1 MKKDNIYEKPVL
13 RIQPFEFNRTVV
25 NVFDDMIVRSVPLYH
40 ESIKRQTGIAVNF
53 YQQNS
58 VIYDLGCSNGNLG
71 LSILDLMGKKE
82 FDMVAVDNSSD
93 MIDEYQKRLVNR
105 PKSENIRFLCDDIR
119 DISFENAS
127 VVIINL
133 TLQFIPV
140 QDRDSLIKKIY
151 DSMLEGGVLLLTEKI
166 VHADSDM
173 TDLQQDFY
181 YNFKKENGYS
191 NLEISQKRDA
201 LENVLIPETVESH
214 IERLKNSGFMKTD
227 VWLKWFNFTSFMGV
241 K

>member
-1 MKKDNIYEKPVL
+1 MKKDNIYKKPVL

-40 ESIKRQTGIAVNF
+40 ESIKRQSEIAVSF

-82 FDMVAVDNSSD
+82 FDMVAVDNSVD
-93 MIDEYQKRLVNR
+93 MIDEYQKRLSNR
-105 PKSENIRFLCDDIR
+105 PKSENIRFICDDIR

-140 QDRDSLIKKIY
+140 KDRDSLIKKIY
-151 DSMLEGGVLLLTEKI
+151 DSMLEGGVILLTEKI
-166 VHADSDM
+166 VHADNDL

-227 VWLKWFNFTSFMGV
+227 VWLKWFNFASFMGI

>member
-40 ESIKRQTGIAVNF
+40 ESIKRQTGIAANF

-58 VIYDLGCSNGNLG
+58 VIYDLGCSNGNIG

-82 FDMVAVDNSSD
+82 FDMVAVDNSAD
-93 MIDEYQKRLVNR
+93 MIDEYQKRLINR
-105 PKSENIRFLCDDIR
+105 PKSENIRFICDDIR

-140 QDRDSLIKKIY
+140 QDRDFLIKKIY
-151 DSMLEGGVLLLTEKI
+151 DSMLEGGVILLTEKI
-166 VHADSDM
+166 IHTDDEM

-214 IERLKNSGFMKTD
+214 IERLKNAGFMKTD
-227 VWLKWFNFTSFMGV
+227 VWLKWFNFASFMGI